1 MTEIPNEPS
10 KINDHETSEGWEHW
24 EIYNTFHPLDTT
36 PAQEA
41 KDLYN
46 QLSIDFGRA
55 ADFFAARIRQ
65 SSSAAWQGPA
75 AEASRQA
82 VGDYAQRALDLST
95 ALDSLHSSVARAVM
109 DIADTKLNV
118 PKPNSGVG
126 WNIFNPEG
134 WSLFNGSRSRE
145 AIDEAKDKAR
155 IAMTNHYVNPFA
167 QANASIPVLPVPD
180 SPTNPVNSWNP
191 DQGPGVPG
199 AIPPGG
205 LQPGGISP
213 GGDTPNGLE
222 TPGTPDAGE
231 DTEQPGTPEEQGTS
245 DSPQDPTATNPAA
258 AQSPT
263 APTALDST
271 APAGMGTTPSSM
283 GSGTSGGPY
292 SGGGT
297 SAIPGGGLGSLPG
310 GGPGKSVPGQPG
322 TPGSLGSPAAAAAGK
337 PGGAGMPGMGMG
349 GMGGARGKQDSEEN
363 THELPEWLR
372 TMENAEELLGP
383 DVPTIPGGVIGSNP
397 EQAPPK

>member
-199 AIPPGG
+199 AVPPGG
-205 LQPGGISP
+205 VQPGGISP
-213 GGDTPNGLE
+213 GGDTPSG
-222 TPGTPDAGE
+222 PDTPDTGE
-231 DTEQPGTPEEQGTS
+231 GSDQPGTPEAPGTS
-245 DSPQDPTATNPAA
+245 DSTQNPAATNPAA
-258 AQSPT
+258 TQSPT
-263 APTALDST
+263 EPTTPSST
-271 APAGMGTTPSSM
+271 APAGVGTMPSSM
-283 GSGTSGGPY
+283 GSGTSGVPS

-297 SAIPGGGLGSLPG
+297 SGIPGGGLGSLPG
-310 GGPGKSVPGQPG
+310 GGLGKSVPGQPG
-322 TPGSLGSPAAAAAGK
+322 TPGALGNPAAAAAGK
-337 PGGAGMPGMGMG
+337 PGGPGMPGMGMG
-349 GMGGARGKQDSEEN
+349 GLGGARGKQDSDEN
-363 THELPEWLR
+363 THEVPEWLR